1 MDNPTTE
8 SNQPLNLDSAAQ
20 AFSQVLDVEP
30 EQEREQPASEQNQP
44 TEQQEQPQ
52 GDPNA
57 APEPQ
62 DQMVTVKID
71 GKEVEVPLSELKNGY
86 QRQQDY
92 TKKTMEVSEQ
102 RKAAE
107 AETQRAQYERQQ
119 YAQNLHNLR
128 VQAEAALQ
136 SQSQIDWDR
145 LIAENPQEALRQK
158 HLMDQRQA
166 QLQQVYA
173 EQQRVAQAIQADQ
186 RQGYQRHLSEQHQ
199 QLVDKL
205 PEWKDE
211 AKAKAESAAI
221 RDYLLGQGYDAD
233 AVNSVNDSRAV
244 VIARKA
250 MLYDQMISKAD
261 AATKKVANLPTRVE
275 QPGSGASPN
284 LDRRTAAFQKLSKTG
299 RVEDAAQVF
308 AQFL

>member
-1 MDNPTTE
+1 MDNPSTE
-8 SNQPLNLDSAAQ
+8 STQDLNVDTAAQ
-20 AFSQVLDVEP
+20 AFSQVLDAEP
-30 EQEREQPASEQNQP
+30 VEREQPAADAETPASP
-44 TEQQEQPQ
+44 QEQPQ
-52 GDPNA
+52 DAPA
-57 APEPQ
+57 AETPA

-107 AETQRAQYERQQ
+107 AEIQRAQYERHQ
-119 YAQNLHNLR
+119 YAQNLQNMR

-136 SQSQIDWDR
+136 SQQQIDWDR

-173 EQQRVAQAIQADQ
+173 EQQRMAQLIQADQ
-186 RQGYQRHLSEQHQ
+186 MQGYQRHLSEQHQ
-199 QLVDKL
+199 RLVDTL
-205 PEWKDE
+205 PEWKDG

-221 RDYLLGQGYDAD
+221 RDYLLTQGYDANTLNQVSD
-233 AVNSVNDSRAV
+233 ARAV
-244 VIARKA
+244 IIARKA
-250 MLYDQMISKAD
+250 MLYDQLITKAD
-261 AATKKVANLPTRVE
+261 AATKKVATLPTRVE
-275 QPGSGASPN
+275 QPGTGANPG
-284 LDRRTAAFQKLSKTG
+284 LDRRTSAFQKLSKTG